1 MPCTPNPTTGF
12 LMYVYRSEIVMLD
25 MTIEDGAKLI
35 VSAGLV
41 APEYKRKCS
50 PRTGADRGRPCQPDR
65 GKDLE
70 PEIQVRRVSCGNPSD
85 RLYLRLR
92 RGMSYG

>member
-12 LMYVYRSEIVMLD
+12 LMYVYRSEIVLLD

-41 APEYKRKCS
+41 APEYKRTVLTKD
-50 PRTGADRGRPCQPDR
+50 GAPIEVG
-65 GKDLE
+65 
-70 PEIQVRRVSCGNPSD
+70 IANPS
-85 RLYLRLR
+85 
-92 RGMSYG
+92 MEKVSNIKF

>member
-12 LMYVYRSEIVMLD
+12 LMYVYKSEIVMLD

-41 APEYKRKCS
+41 APEYRRQRMTNGGKPAQKSALSNASSATEPQPVAQPARS
-50 PRTGADRGRPCQPDR
+50 SRTASSRPNR
-65 GKDLE
+65 
-70 PEIQVRRVSCGNPSD
+70 
-85 RLYLRLR
+85 
-92 RGMSYG
+92 

>member
-41 APEYKRKCS
+41 APEYKRKVV
-50 PRTGADRGRPCQPDR
+50 TKDGAPIEVG
-65 GKDLE
+65 LA
-70 PEIQVRRVSCGNPSD
+70 NPTVENISN
-85 RLYLRLR
+85 LKFK
-92 RGMSYG
+92 